1 MELVIALSIIFSVI
15 ALFTAIYACEELVK
29 LRDRIHFIQI
39 KVDYHNEQI
48 ERILGLTQSVLDNN
62 DRMIK
67 YIDALE
73 DRTKKEE

>member
-15 ALFTAIYACEELVK
+15 ALFTAIYACEELMK

-39 KVDYHNEQI
+39 KVDYHNEEI

-67 YIDALE
+67 YIDVLE
-73 DRTKKEE
+73 DRTKKED

>member
-15 ALFTAIYACEELVK
+15 ALFTAIYACEELMK

-73 DRTKKEE
+73 DRTKKED

>member
-15 ALFTAIYACEELVK
+15 ALFTAIYTVEELMK
-29 LRDRIHFIQI
+29 LRNKTEFVFDLA
-39 KVDYHNEQI
+39 
-48 ERILGLTQSVLDNN
+48 ERVIDNN

-73 DRTKKEE
+73 DRTKKED